1 MNKKT
6 ADLSSEEITKKVK
19 KIVIDALYS
28 KGDISDISETAP
40 LTSFGLDSLS
50 VVDIFLGLE
59 SEFDIELDEADL
71 DMSIVESVQSIANY
85 VKSILHKVQ

>member
-28 KGDISDISETAP
+28 KGSILDIDEATPLIS
-40 LTSFGLDSLS
+40 LGLDSLS

-59 SEFDIELDEADL
+59 REFDIELDEADI
-71 DMSIVESVQSIANY
+71 DMSIVESVQSIVNY
-85 VKSILHKVQ
+85 VKSILRTA